1 MALRQ
6 NVFCFLPIVATF
18 SILFTSCYSFYPKL
32 LNINASLA
40 VSDNQSGWSPAGAT
54 WYGGPSIFKSGI
66 GCGACYE
73 VKCSTNSACS
83 GNPVTV
89 VITDECPGCV
99 SESVHFDLSGTS
111 IGAMAK
117 SGLADLLRNAGILQV
132 QYKKVDCKYPGTTI
146 AFHVDPGS
154 NPNYFATLIE
164 YTNGDGDL
172 ASVDLKQALDTD
184 VVGCGMETDGAG
196 STLLP
201 PFSLRLTSLDS
212 RKTIVATTVIPAGW
226 EPGKT
231 YRSVVNFNP

>member
-1 MALRQ
+1 MTLRQ

-18 SILFTSCYSFYPKL
+18 SILFTSCYCFYPKL

-40 VSDNQSGWSPAGAT
+40 VSDDQSGWSPAGAT
-54 WYGGPSIFKSGI
+54 WNGGSTGAGTDGGACGYGESVERPPFSSMASAGGPSIFKSGI

-117 SGLADLLRNAGILQV
+117 SGLADLLRNAGILQSWGAV
-132 QYKKVDCKYPGTTI
+132 WK
-146 AFHVDPGS
+146 
-154 NPNYFATLIE
+154 L
-164 YTNGDGDL
+164 
-172 ASVDLKQALDTD
+172 
-184 VVGCGMETDGAG
+184 DGAG

-212 RKTIVATTVIPAGW
+212 RKIIVATAVIPAGW

-231 YRSVVNFNP
+231 YRSVVNFNS

>member
-1 MALRQ
+1 M
-6 NVFCFLPIVATF
+6 
-18 SILFTSCYSFYPKL
+18 
-32 LNINASLA
+32 
-40 VSDNQSGWSPAGAT
+40 VSA
-54 WYGGPSIFKSGI
+54 GGPSIFKSGI
-66 GCGACYE
+66 GCEACYE

-99 SESVHFDLSGTS
+99 SESVHFDLSGTF

-132 QYKKVDCKYPGTTI
+132 QYKKQEPYISILLMKKNKKINFFWLILYIMGLFCTCRVDCKYPGTTI
-146 AFHVDPGS
+146 AFHV
-154 NPNYFATLIE
+154 E
-164 YTNGDGDL
+164 YTNGDGDF

-184 VVGCGMETDGAG
+184 GWQPMQQSWGAVWKLDGAG

-212 RKTIVATTVIPAGW
+212 RKTIVATAVIRAGW

>member
-1 MALRQ
+1 M
-6 NVFCFLPIVATF
+6 
-18 SILFTSCYSFYPKL
+18 
-32 LNINASLA
+32 
-40 VSDNQSGWSPAGAT
+40 VSA
-54 WYGGPSIFKSGI
+54 GGPSIFKSGI
-66 GCGACYE
+66 GCEACYE

-111 IGAMAK
+111 IGAVEK

-184 VVGCGMETDGAG
+184 GWQPMQQSWGAVWKLDSTG

-212 RKTIVATTVIPAGW
+212 RKTIVATAVIRAG
-226 EPGKT
+226 
-231 YRSVVNFNP
+231 

>member
-1 MALRQ
+1 MLHWLYLMITP
-6 NVFCFLPIVATF
+6 VGPLPEQAGTDARPPF
-18 SILFTSCYSFYPKL
+18 SSM
-32 LNINASLA
+32 
-40 VSDNQSGWSPAGAT
+40 VSA
-54 WYGGPSIFKSGI
+54 GGPSIFKSGI
-66 GCGACYE
+66 GCEACYE
-73 VKCSTNSACS
+73 MNAPAVFRSRF
-83 GNPVTV
+83 
-89 VITDECPGCV
+89 I
-99 SESVHFDLSGTS
+99 FDLIGTS

-184 VVGCGMETDGAG
+184 GWQPMQQSWGAVWKLDGAG

-212 RKTIVATTVIPAGW
+212 RKTIVATAVIRA
-226 EPGKT
+226 
-231 YRSVVNFNP
+231 

>member
-1 MALRQ
+1 MVTVLSAT
-6 NVFCFLPIVATF
+6 PIFV
-18 SILFTSCYSFYPKL
+18 
-32 LNINASLA
+32 N
-40 VSDNQSGWSPAGAT
+40 
-54 WYGGPSIFKSGI
+54 
-66 GCGACYE
+66 
-73 VKCSTNSACS
+73 

-117 SGLADLLRNAGILQV
+117 SGLADLLRHAGILQV
-132 QYKKVDCKYPGTTI
+132 QYKKDDCKYPGTTI

-164 YTNGDGDL
+164 YTNGDGHL

-184 VVGCGMETDGAG
+184 GWQPMQQSWGAVWKLDGAG

-212 RKTIVATTVIPAGW
+212 RKTIVATAVIRVGW